1 MDRRL
6 KKKNSFSDILKKLNT
21 INEETINPTQ
31 KEDSELTEK
40 DKISKKIN
48 NEISKDENQLF
59 VFEDID
65 SHKDKNIIDIVQ
77 NEINLKKNRKYKY
90 FEIVKMFIE
99 SKYEYSENDF
109 ININDIKSDFND
121 YISKLDESIKPKD
134 FNMALNVEDITLLD
148 NRFIYK
154 RVNICK
160 YCKSRL
166 RIGCCE
172 KYELNR
178 LYPIKQKMF
187 IINITHKQSIDL
199 FIKVED
205 EIS

>member
-1 MDRRL
+1 MNRRL
-6 KKKNSFSDILKKLNT
+6 KKKNSFSDILKRLHT
-21 INEETINPTQ
+21 INEETINPINLIQ
-31 KEDSELTEK
+31 KEDSELTEEN
-40 DKISKKIN
+40 KIIN
-48 NEISKDENQLF
+48 NENSKDENQLF
-59 VFEDID
+59 IFEDID

-90 FEIVKMFIE
+90 FEIVKMFIK

-160 YCKSRL
+160 YCKSKL

-187 IINITHKQSIDL
+187 IINISHKQFIDSE
-199 FIKVED
+199 ED

>member
-99 SKYEYSENDF
+99 SKYEYSENDS